1 MFNNRERLVEFQQGD
16 KTLPGYC
23 TLHANCNVLLV
34 WVLQCIVIIP
44 MFLSTQLPN
53 GVTVNAQSFQDRKV
67 KLEEL
72 RMTLI
77 MNFRKLRVIYNKVIE
92 NTVMFEEHPIEVRKN
107 TWDPFI
113 ESMAS
118 IYHNGQKY

>member
-1 MFNNRERLVEFQQGD
+1 
-16 KTLPGYC
+16 
-23 TLHANCNVLLV
+23 
-34 WVLQCIVIIP
+34 

-92 NTVMFEEHPIEVRKN
+92 NTVMFEEHPIEVRRKGHYE
-107 TWDPFI
+107 
-113 ESMAS
+113 ESNLGS
-118 IYHNGQKY
+118 LH